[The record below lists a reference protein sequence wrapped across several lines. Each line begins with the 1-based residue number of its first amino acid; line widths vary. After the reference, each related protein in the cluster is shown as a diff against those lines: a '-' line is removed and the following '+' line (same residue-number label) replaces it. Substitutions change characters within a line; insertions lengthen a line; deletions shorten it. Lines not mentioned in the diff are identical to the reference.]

1 MPNGDKNRTLSPE
14 LIDKIARMELTART
28 AADGL
33 LAGMHRSNA
42 KGFNVEFLEHR
53 PYSPGDD
60 IRHID
65 WKARA
70 KSGKYFI
77 KLREEERNIQAH
89 IIADASASMDFGAG
103 DSSNKWN
110 RCALLA
116 SSVAYLLLK
125 QGDAVG
131 LSLAGGQAP
140 VSRAEHRA
148 SRGQLHRLISI
159 LAAARPAGAASLAAE
174 LAASADL
181 LKRRSF
187 VIVFSDLLEPPEP
200 VMESLRAL
208 RGRGNDATIFHIL
221 SPEETDFPFAKAA
234 KFIDPESGAFISA
247 DPSAVRAA
255 YIKALSSFTRGYR
268 EFCARMDI
276 DYVSA
281 PTSASPEETLLK
293 YLESRGRRAGR

>member
-1 MPNGDKNRTLSPE
+1 MPSDDNSKTLSPE
-14 LIDKIARMELTART
+14 LIEKIARLELRART

-33 LAGMHRSNA
+33 LAGMHRSKA
-42 KGFNVEFLEHR
+42 KGFNVEFVEHR

-77 KLREEERNIQAH
+77 KLREEERNTQAH
-89 IIADASASMDFGAG
+89 IVADASASMDFGAG
-103 DSSNKWN
+103 ETLNKWE

-116 SSVAYLLLK
+116 SSFAYLFLK

-131 LSLAGGQAP
+131 LSLAGGEAP
-140 VSRAEHRA
+140 VTRAEHRA
-148 SRGQLHRLISI
+148 SRGQLHRLISM
-159 LAAARPAGAASLAAE
+159 LAAVRPSGAASLAAE

-187 VIVFSDLLEPPEP
+187 VIVLSDLLEPPEP
-200 VMESLRAL
+200 VMDSLRAL
-208 RGRGNDATIFHIL
+208 RGRGNDAAVFHIL
-221 SPEETDFPFAKAA
+221 SPEEIDFPFAKAA

-247 DPSAVRAA
+247 DPSAVRAS
-255 YIKALSSFTRGYR
+255 YIKAMESFTRGYK
-268 EFCARMDI
+268 EFCARMGI

-281 PTSASPEETLLK
+281 PTSVSPEETLLE
-293 YLESRGRRAGR
+293 YLESKGRRAGR